1 MILALSGS
9 LNRNSIN
16 GAVLRAAASEAA
28 RDGILVTVDDSVREL
43 PHFDPDLEKAPP
55 DAVVRFR
62 AACESAAGVLLAV
75 PEYAFG
81 IPGAFKNALDWT
93 VGSGSLY
100 RKPVAVLSV
109 APPGRG
115 VHVREALR
123 LVLKALDADDAHHWV
138 PVSRSDFRADGEV
151 GDPRILDELAARRA
165 RAGPACERRPGGLKC
180 SELVEGVRRLH
191 APLSRRSAGVEGSA
205 A

>member
-9 LNRNSIN
+9 LNRSSIN

-43 PHFDPDLEKAPP
+43 PLFDPDLEKAPP

-138 PVSRSDFRADGEV
+138 PVSRSDFRADAEV
-151 GDPRILDELAARRA
+151 GDRRILDELAGVVRELALRA
-165 RAGPACERRPGGLKC
+165 
-180 SELVEGVRRLH
+180 
-191 APLSRRSAGVEGSA
+191 SA
-205 A
+205 APAA

>member
-9 LNRNSIN
+9 LNRSSIN

-28 RDGILVTVDDSVREL
+28 RDGILGTVDDSVREL

-62 AACESAAGVLLAV
+62 VACESAGGVLLAV

-115 VHVREALR
+115 IHVREALR

-151 GDPRILDELAARRA
+151 GDR
-165 RAGPACERRPGGLKC
+165 
-180 SELVEGVRRLH
+180 
-191 APLSRRSAGVEGSA
+191 
-205 A
+205 

>member
-9 LNRNSIN
+9 LSPSSIN
-16 GAVLRAAASEAA
+16 SAALRGAASAA
-28 RDGILVTVDDSVREL
+28 KREGILVTVEDSVREL
-43 PHFDPDLEKAPP
+43 PHFDPALDGAPP
-55 DAVVRFR
+55 EPVVRFR
-62 AACESAAGVLLAV
+62 VAFECAEGVLLAV

-115 VHVREALR
+115 MHVREALR
-123 LVLKALDADDAHHWV
+123 LVLTALDADAHYHWV
-138 PVSRSDFRADGEV
+138 PVARGDLRPDGEV
-151 GDPRILDELAARRA
+151 DDPRILAELAGVVRDLAL
-165 RAGPACERRPGGLKC
+165 RAG
-180 SELVEGVRRLH
+180 
-191 APLSRRSAGVEGSA
+191 APSA

>member
-9 LNRNSIN
+9 LNPSSIN
-16 GAVLRAAASEAA
+16 TAALRGAASAAARE
-28 RDGILVTVDDSVREL
+28 GVLVTLDDSVRAL
-43 PHFDPDLEKAPP
+43 PHFDPSLEGAPP
-55 DAVVRFR
+55 EAIVRFR
-62 AACESAAGVLLAV
+62 AALDSAEGVLLAV

-93 VGSGSLY
+93 VGSGSLS

-115 VHVREALR
+115 MHVREALR
-123 LVLKALDADDAHHWV
+123 LVLRALDADDDYHGV
-138 PVSRSDFRADGEV
+138 PVARGDLRRDGEV
-151 GDPRILDELAARRA
+151 DDPRIVAELAVVVRDLAFRA
-165 RAGPACERRPGGLKC
+165 SPA
-180 SELVEGVRRLH
+180 
-191 APLSRRSAGVEGSA
+191 SA